1 MICSYK
7 DTSCYLWD
15 FSYLSWMLS
24 ALIRLVEEASNWW
37 FTPLSWEKPLNE
49 IENSDSKSES
59 RAIAHALCISLWMRS
74 KVWVSFQ
81 LPRCTASRRW
91 RTKAPS
97 FFGGFHP
104 TTLVAIS
111 FGFSSSTLS
120 APSVLSVY
128 CLQPQCKWKILYIV
142 FRCSMKREGQCLR
155 KAPLY

>member
-1 MICSYK
+1 MRFQLSF
-7 DTSCYLWD
+7 LNA
-15 FSYLSWMLS
+15 FSTNKTRRRSLK
-24 ALIRLVEEASNWW
+24 LVVHSIIMG
-37 FTPLSWEKPLNE
+37 KPLNE

-59 RAIAHALCISLWMRS
+59 RALAHALCISLWMRS
-74 KVWVSFQ
+74 KVWVSIQ

-104 TTLVAIS
+104 TTLLAVS